1 MTTNEP
7 TRPRGGQPKGER
19 AKTETVRVRFTRA
32 ERDRI
37 EAAASAKGS
46 SLSDYVRGVVLR
58 AAARAR
64 KKVNH

>member
-1 MTTNEP
+1 MENDTTKN
-7 TRPRGGQPKGER
+7 RGPGQPPKGEL
-19 AKTETVRVRFTRA
+19 AKTETVRVRFTRS

-37 EAAASAKGS
+37 EAAASAKGA

-64 KKVNH
+64 